1 MRFGAHISTAGGIGN
16 AVDRALAMGAECL
29 QIFVSAPQQWKEPS
43 HPEEQV
49 RRFVDGCRIHGLG
62 PNYLHAIYLLNLATP
77 QEDVYTKSIH
87 SLISYL
93 HWAKRLETQGVI
105 FHLGSAGSGS
115 YREAED
121 RFVAAMER
129 VLAETPEGVSVVL
142 ETAAGQGATVGRT
155 FPEIGT
161 ILRRLGGASAL
172 KVCLDTAHVFA
183 AGYDWRPPDGV
194 DRIVDEF
201 DREIGLERLVVVH
214 ANDSKAS
221 LGSNV
226 DRHEN
231 IGIGQIGE
239 EAFGAILHHPA
250 FRDLP
255 FILEVP
261 GFDGKGPDRENLE
274 ILRRLAR

>member
-1 MRFGAHISTAGGIGN
+1 MRFGAHVSTSGGIAN
-16 AVDRALAMGAECL
+16 AVDRALEMGAECL
-29 QIFVSAPQQWKEPS
+29 QIFVSAPQQWREPS

-49 RRFVDGCRIHGLG
+49 RRFVEGCRAHGLG

-77 QEDVYTKSIH
+77 QEDTYLKSIH

-93 HWAKRLETQGVI
+93 QWAKRLEAQGVI

-115 YREAED
+115 YQEAED

-129 VLAETPEGVSVVL
+129 VLVEAPQGVFVVL

-155 FPEIGT
+155 FPEIGA
-161 ILRRLGGASAL
+161 ILRRLGGAEAL
-172 KVCLDTAHVFA
+172 RVCLDTAHVFA
-183 AGYDWRPPDGV
+183 AGYDWRVPGGV
-194 DRIVDEF
+194 ERIVEEF

-214 ANDSKAS
+214 ANDSKAP

-231 IGIGQIGE
+231 IGMGQIGG
-239 EAFGAILHHPA
+239 EAFRAILHHPA
-250 FRDLP
+250 FRELP

-261 GFDGKGPDRENLE
+261 GFDGKGPDRQNLE
-274 ILRRLAR
+274 ILRRLAA